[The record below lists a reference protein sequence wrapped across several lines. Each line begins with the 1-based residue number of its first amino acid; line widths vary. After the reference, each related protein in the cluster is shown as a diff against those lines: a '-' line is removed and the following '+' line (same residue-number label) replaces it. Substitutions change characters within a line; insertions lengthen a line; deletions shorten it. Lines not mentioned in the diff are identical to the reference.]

1 MNRIKVDGF
10 FIWRRIRHF
19 GCTLDEYWGHHLRGA
34 VAFCRMVNAMEMID
48 DTLPIVRAAVEK
60 LLAKPD
66 DEVRAMIFCLPIEEK
81 RVLDHMLRDI
91 DNPETRKVFR
101 EIIRR
106 YG

>member
-1 MNRIKVDGF
+1 
-10 FIWRRIRHF
+10 
-19 GCTLDEYWGHHLRGA
+19 
-34 VAFCRMVNAMEMID
+34 MVNAMEMID

-60 LLAKPD
+60 LLANPD
-66 DEVRAMIFCLPIEEK
+66 DEVRAMISCLPIDEK

-91 DNPETRKVFR
+91 DNSETRKVFR